1 MSVESSTACK
11 EVLSDDEIGEDPP
24 LVPSSLMGCLT
35 RQQKEL
41 LLQQLEQL
49 KQDLDLEKFM
59 PTKVEKSDHE
69 KLGKFLFFTNPLL
82 K

>member
-24 LVPSSLMGCLT
+24 LVPSSLMGSCLS
-35 RQQKEL
+35 REQKEL

-49 KQDLDLEKFM
+49 KQDLELEKFM
-59 PTKVEKSDHE
+59 STHLEKSDHE
-69 KLGKFLFFTNPLL
+69 KLGKFLFSQNV
-82 K
+82 